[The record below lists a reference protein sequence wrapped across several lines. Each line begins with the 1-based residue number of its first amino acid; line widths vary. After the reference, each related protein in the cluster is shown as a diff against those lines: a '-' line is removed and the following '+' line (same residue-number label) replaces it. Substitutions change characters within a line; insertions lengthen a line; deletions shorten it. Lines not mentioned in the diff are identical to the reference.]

1 MSDSVERLFAAV
13 VAARELDPAV
23 SRTARL
29 LRSGQAKMSKKL
41 AEEAI
46 EVVIDA
52 MNGKSEA
59 VVRESADLI
68 YNLAVLWVSCGV
80 KPRDVWA
87 EMDRRE
93 KLLGIA
99 EKLPKSQHK
108 SIRPAIDTAPA
119 IPAARGVIALSARRS
134 AAKRR

>member
-1 MSDSVERLFAAV
+1 MSDSLDRLYAAV
-13 VAARELDPAV
+13 VAARDLDPAT

-52 MNGKSEA
+52 MNGESDA

-93 KLLGIA
+93 KMLGIA
-99 EKLPKSQHK
+99 EKLPKAQRKAVESG
-108 SIRPAIDTAPA
+108 
-119 IPAARGVIALSARRS
+119 AARSGTVALPGVIALRARRTS
-134 AAKRR
+134 KRR

>member
-1 MSDSVERLFAAV
+1 MSDSLDRLYAAV
-13 VAARELDPAV
+13 VAARDLDPAT

-29 LRSGQAKMSKKL
+29 LHSGQAKMSKKL

-52 MNGKSEA
+52 MNGEADA

-68 YNLAVLWVSCGV
+68 YNLAVLWVACGV

-93 KLLGIA
+93 KMLGIA
-99 EKLPKSQHK
+99 EKLPKAQRKTVQAGSA
-108 SIRPAIDTAPA
+108 RPGTVDL
-119 IPAARGVIALSARRS
+119 RGVIALRARRAS
-134 AAKRR
+134 KRR

>member
-1 MSDSVERLFAAV
+1 MSDSLDRLYAAV
-13 VAARELDPAV
+13 VAARDLDPAT

-52 MNGKSEA
+52 MNGEADA

-93 KLLGIA
+93 KMLGIA
-99 EKLPKSQHK
+99 EKLPKAQRKAVQSG
-108 SIRPAIDTAPA
+108 
-119 IPAARGVIALSARRS
+119 AARSGTVDLRGAIALRARRAS
-134 AAKRR
+134 KRR

>member
-1 MSDSVERLFAAV
+1 MSDSLDRLYAAV
-13 VAARELDPAV
+13 VAARDLDPAT

-52 MNGKSEA
+52 MNGESDA

-68 YNLAVLWVSCGV
+68 YNLAVLWVACGV

-93 KLLGIA
+93 KMLGIA
-99 EKLPKSQHK
+99 EKLPKAQRKAVESGAGR
-108 SIRPAIDTAPA
+108 SGTVDL
-119 IPAARGVIALSARRS
+119 RGAIALRARRTS
-134 AAKRR
+134 KRR

>member
-1 MSDSVERLFAAV
+1 MSDSLDRLYAAV
-13 VAARELDPAV
+13 VAARDLDPAT

-52 MNGKSEA
+52 MNGEADA

-93 KLLGIA
+93 KMLGIA
-99 EKLPKSQHK
+99 EKLPKAQRKAVRSG
-108 SIRPAIDTAPA
+108 
-119 IPAARGVIALSARRS
+119 AARSGTVDLHGVIALRSRRAS
-134 AAKRR
+134 KRR

>member
-1 MSDSVERLFAAV
+1 
-13 VAARELDPAV
+13 
-23 SRTARL
+23 
-29 LRSGQAKMSKKL
+29 MSKKL
-41 AEEAI
+41 AEEVI

-52 MNGKSEA
+52 MNGKRDA

-80 KPRDVWA
+80 RPRDVWA

-99 EKLPKSQHK
+99 EKLPKSQRK
-108 SIRPAIDTAPA
+108 AVKATGNQV
-119 IPAARGVIALSARRS
+119 AASGPRSVIALLNARRTT
-134 AAKRR
+134 KRR

>member
-1 MSDSVERLFAAV
+1 MSDSLERLYAAV
-13 VAARELDPAV
+13 VAARDLDPAV

-29 LRSGQAKMSKKL
+29 LRSGHAKMSKKL

-52 MNGKSEA
+52 MNGEAGA

-68 YNLAVLWVSCGV
+68 YNLAVLWVACGV

-93 KLLGIA
+93 KMLGIA
-99 EKLPKSQHK
+99 EKLPKAQRKAVRSN
-108 SIRPAIDTAPA
+108 
-119 IPAARGVIALSARRS
+119 AARPGSVDLSGVIALRARR

>member
-1 MSDSVERLFAAV
+1 MSDSLDRLYAAV
-13 VAARELDPAV
+13 VAARDLDPAT

-52 MNGKSEA
+52 MNGESDA

-68 YNLAVLWVSCGV
+68 YNLAVLWVACGV

-93 KLLGIA
+93 KMLGIA
-99 EKLPKSQHK
+99 EKLPKAQRKAVESG
-108 SIRPAIDTAPA
+108 
-119 IPAARGVIALSARRS
+119 AARSGTVALRGVIALRARRTS
-134 AAKRR
+134 KRR

>member
-1 MSDSVERLFAAV
+1 M
-13 VAARELDPAV
+13 
-23 SRTARL
+23 TARL
-29 LRSGQAKMSKKL
+29 LRAGQAKMSKKL

-52 MNGKSEA
+52 MNGQADA

-87 EMDRRE
+87 EMDRRATGGSV
-93 KLLGIA
+93 LHASGAGGGPTSGGLNYSS
-99 EKLPKSQHK
+99 PK
-108 SIRPAIDTAPA
+108 A
-119 IPAARGVIALSARRS
+119 VC
-134 AAKRR
+134 